1 MLSSFSCVYWVF
13 KDVLLGEIY
22 LKLLCNFF
30 KTIGLFVVFF
40 VIGLLYT
47 LGKFFFLVCIYQ
59 HISEISD
66 TFSENSD
73 MHVYLNMFLYQI
85 YLSV

>member
-1 MLSSFSCVYWVF
+1 MC
-13 KDVLLGEIY
+13 LLGIQRCSFGRD
-22 LKLLCNFF
+22 LF
-30 KTIGLFVVFF
+30 KTSVQFFLKPLDYLWFFF

-47 LGKFFFLVCIYQ
+47 LGKFFLVCIYQ

-73 MHVYLNMFLYQI
+73 MHVYLNMFLYLKSI